1 MESPHRAHGWLWH
14 DEALVRRRAGIMS
27 KAFFVAAYRLTAALL
42 AVSTTLHSVADYWHL
57 PDFHLGNYLSYFTQL
72 SSLYAATM
80 LAAGLWRIARP
91 GSSAR
96 YESMRGAAVLYMLIT
111 AIVYEV
117 LLARL
122 DALRH
127 ITPAFNNWVQ
137 HRIVP
142 VVVLCDWL
150 YVEPRLPIPWR
161 SAFAWLGFPI
171 VYLGYTLVRGAL
183 ENWYPYPFVDPRPH
197 GYLPVAIQCSLIAL
211 GAVGLALCIRWLGNR
226 MRQSGAAPLHG
237 G

>member
-1 MESPHRAHGWLWH
+1 
-14 DEALVRRRAGIMS
+14 MS

-42 AVSTTLHSVADYWHL
+42 AVSTTLHGIAGYWGM
-57 PDFHLGNYLSYFTQL
+57 PAFHLGNYLSYFTQL
-72 SSLYAATM
+72 SSLYAAVM

-91 GSSAR
+91 GSAR

-111 AIVYEV
+111 AIVYEL
-117 LLARL
+117 LLARV

-127 ITPAFNNWVQ
+127 VTPAFNNWVL

-142 VVVLCDWL
+142 LVMLCDWL
-150 YVEPRLPIPWR
+150 YVEPRSPIARR
-161 SAFAWLGFPI
+161 SALAWLGFPV
-171 VYLGYTLVRGAL
+171 VYLGYTLVRGGL

-211 GAVGLALCIRWLGNR
+211 GAAALALGIRWLGNYTR
-226 MRQSGAAPLHG
+226 RSGTATPREG
-237 G
+237 

>member
-1 MESPHRAHGWLWH
+1 
-14 DEALVRRRAGIMS
+14 MS

-42 AVSTTLHSVADYWHL
+42 AVSTTLHSIAGYWGM
-57 PDFHLGNYLSYFTQL
+57 PAFELGNFLSYFTQL
-72 SSLYAATM
+72 SSLYAAGM

-91 GSSAR
+91 GSAR

-111 AIVYEV
+111 AIVYEL

-127 ITPAFNNWVQ
+127 VTPAFNNWVL

-142 VVVLCDWL
+142 LVMLCDWL
-150 YVEPRLPIPWR
+150 YVEPRSPIPRR
-161 SAFAWLGFPI
+161 SAFAWLGFPVI
-171 VYLGYTLVRGAL
+171 YLGYTLVRGAL

-211 GAVGLALCIRWLGNR
+211 GAAALAMGICWLGNR
-226 MRQSGAAPLHG
+226 ARQAGTAAFKEG
-237 G
+237 